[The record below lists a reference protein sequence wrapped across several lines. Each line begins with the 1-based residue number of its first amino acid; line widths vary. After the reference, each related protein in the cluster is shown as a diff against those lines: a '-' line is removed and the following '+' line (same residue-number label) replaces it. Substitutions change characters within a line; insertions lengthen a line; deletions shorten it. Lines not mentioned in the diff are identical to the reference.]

1 MINTEDKLK
10 DENPTDANNVLATVP
25 YKFFYKDKFGRM
37 NSEIVEV
44 PKKDNE
50 LAIATFEHKYPE
62 ITWRSFVAL

>member
-1 MINTEDKLK
+1 MQKDNLK
-10 DENPTDANNVLATVP
+10 NENPTDANNVLATSAS

-44 PKKDNE
+44 SKRDNE

>member
-1 MINTEDKLK
+1 MQKDNLK
-10 DENPTDANNVLATVP
+10 NETANDANNVLATSAS

-44 PKKDNE
+44 TKKDNE
-50 LAIATFEHKYPE
+50 LAIATFEHKHPE

>member
-1 MINTEDKLK
+1 MQNDNLK
-10 DENPTDANNVLATVP
+10 NETPTDANNVLATSAS

-44 PKKDNE
+44 TKKDNE

>member
-1 MINTEDKLK
+1 MAETKKNTK
-10 DENPTDANNVLATVP
+10 TDTIGNTILTTVS

-44 PKKDNE
+44 SKKDSE

-62 ITWRSFVAL
+62 IIWRSFVSL